1 MSKTKP
7 GCTPKR
13 FQWLIPKDL
22 AGAVR
27 VEVWLK
33 EYLPD
38 FSRRIIRELFP
49 GGGVRVNGRPVSKGF
64 RVSPGDHL
72 EVEIPGSW
80 NSFPVPEQ
88 TPKPSVVFEDQT
100 FLVMEKPGLVPSH
113 PLSPFETGTLANALV
128 SNWPQTIGVG
138 NKPLEPG
145 LVHRLD
151 SGTSGLLV
159 AALEQGVW
167 VQLKKDLAAKKW
179 EKTYQALVEGV
190 LQDPLTISLPLAHDS
205 GDKRKMKVLRDP
217 GGKYRGRVYRAI
229 TQVQPLIKYNHH
241 TLVDVKLITGV
252 THQIRA
258 HLAFQGH
265 PIAGDILYGAKPAEK
280 LGLPPGRFFLHARH
294 LSLPHP
300 VTREPI
306 TCISELPEDL
316 REVLSRLESMPLT

>member
-1 MSKTKP
+1 M
-7 GCTPKR
+7 
-13 FQWLIPKDL
+13 
-22 AGAVR
+22 
-27 VEVWLK
+27 EVWLK
-33 EYLPD
+33 INLPD
-38 FSRRIIRELFP
+38 FSRRIIRDLFP
-49 GGGVRVNGRPVSKGF
+49 GGGVRINGRPVSKGF
-64 RVSPGDHL
+64 RASPGDHL

-80 NSFPVPEQ
+80 NSFPVPDQ
-88 TPKPSVVFEDQT
+88 APMPSVFFEDQT
-100 FLVMEKPGLVPSH
+100 FLIIEKPGLVPTH

-159 AALEQGVW
+159 AALEQRAW
-167 VQLKKDLAAKKW
+167 VQLKKDLVAKKW

-190 LQDPLTISLPLAHDS
+190 LQGPLVLSLPLAHDS
-205 GDKRKMKVLRDP
+205 GDKRKMKVIQDS
-217 GGKYRGRVYRAI
+217 GEKYRGRVYQAI
-229 TQVQPLIKYNHH
+229 TQVQPLKKYTHH

-258 HLAFQGH
+258 HLAFHGH
-265 PIAGDILYGAKPAEK
+265 PVAGDILYGGESGEK
-280 LGLPPGRFFLHARH
+280 LGLPPERFFLHAHR

-316 REVLSRLESMPLT
+316 REVLSRLESIP

>member
-1 MSKTKP
+1 M
-7 GCTPKR
+7 
-13 FQWLIPKDL
+13 
-22 AGAVR
+22 
-27 VEVWLK
+27 EVWLK
-33 EYLPD
+33 VNLPD

-49 GGGVRVNGRPVSKGF
+49 EGGVRINGRPVSKGF

-80 NSFPVPEQ
+80 NSFPVPDQ
-88 TPKPSVVFEDQT
+88 GLKPSVLFEDQA
-100 FLVMEKPGLVPSH
+100 FLIIEKPGLMPTH

-159 AALEQGVW
+159 AALEQGAW
-167 VQLKKDLAAKKW
+167 VQLKKDLAAKRW

-190 LQDPLTISLPLAHDS
+190 LQGPLTISLPLAHDS
-205 GDKRKMKVLRDP
+205 GDKRKMKVVQDT
-217 GGKYRGRVYRAI
+217 GEKHRGRVYRAI
-229 TQVQPLIKYNHH
+229 TLVQPLKNYANH
-241 TLVDVKLITGV
+241 TLLNIRLITGV
-252 THQIRA
+252 THQIRT

-265 PIAGDILYGAKPAEK
+265 PVVGDTLYGAKSGEN
-280 LGLPPGRFFLHARH
+280 LGLPPGRFFLHAHH

-300 VTREPI
+300 VTGEPI
-306 TCISELPEDL
+306 TCFSELPEDL
-316 REVLSRLESMPLT
+316 REVLSRLESTP